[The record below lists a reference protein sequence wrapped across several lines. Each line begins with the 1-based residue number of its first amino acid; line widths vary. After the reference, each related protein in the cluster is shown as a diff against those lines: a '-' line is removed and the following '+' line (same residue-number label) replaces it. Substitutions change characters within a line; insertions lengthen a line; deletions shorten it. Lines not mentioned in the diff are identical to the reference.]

1 MTSQNAALVRDLS
14 ETRHGLEDMTAQ
26 NAALVREVSE
36 TRQSLEGMTS
46 QNAALVRDLSET
58 RHGLEDMTAQNAALA
73 DDVSETRRSLE
84 DMTSQNAAL
93 VRDLS
98 ETRHGLED
106 ITAQN
111 AALVREVS
119 ETRQSLEDM
128 TSQNAALLRDV
139 AEAGLLL
146 RWQCKSL
153 SERKDW
159 RQLVGPVLNL
169 PRTLFSTIL
178 DNQPEVLI
186 IDALTHASRR
196 GVTRPCLMLSWQP
209 GRESLEQLL
218 ADPRIGS
225 VGIKD
230 VEPTSLPTDL
240 VVDSRIGR
248 YFHFG
253 AWMLPIP
260 RRVVYFV
267 GPWRLVTARMLV
279 EAARGGVERLYFR
292 VGSAWVLVK
301 PQSLRQFAGP
311 TRRLRQ
317 LRPWARNI
325 AVKDRPGSQ
334 ETSLTLP
341 PQTAPVTCEASA
353 FASLIPRAPESA
365 DFIPGRVLLV
375 SGNLAPGGAERQV
388 ANTLVGLSRQA
399 GVEPML
405 LAHYL
410 DDGANRHAFHLP
422 RVRSAGVPAREIR
435 RVIAGERDPLL
446 PQSLTAAASFL
457 PSGLVIDIANLVLEF
472 QALRPQVVH
481 AWLDW
486 DNIRAGLAAV
496 VAGVPRV
503 IISGRNLNPSHFRL
517 YQPYMDA
524 AYRALA
530 MSPRVVF
537 INNSR
542 AGADDYADWIGIER
556 RRIRVIHNGVDF
568 DGRQRLEE
576 TLITDRRRELGLPE
590 DAFILGGV
598 FRLDDEKRPMLWLE
612 AAAKIAQAAPR
623 VRFVIFGQGSYR
635 SAMESRIRA
644 PDLAGRVILSGVTDD
659 PLGAM
664 SLFDIMLLTSHG
676 EGLPNVLLEAQ
687 SVGTPVVTTRAGG
700 AGEALLPGVTGW
712 IVEEATPQAIAD
724 QVLALCSA
732 PELLASAAIAA
743 PSFVHER
750 FGVGR
755 MIAETLE
762 VYGFHAPPVAELRPR

>member
-1 MTSQNAALVRDLS
+1 MTSQNAALVREVS

-26 NAALVREVSE
+26 NAALVRE
-36 TRQSLEGMTS
+36 
-46 QNAALVRDLSET
+46 
-58 RHGLEDMTAQNAALA
+58 
-73 DDVSETRRSLE
+73 VSETRRSLE

>member
-1 MTSQNAALVRDLS
+1 
-14 ETRHGLEDMTAQ
+14 
-26 NAALVREVSE
+26 
-36 TRQSLEGMTS
+36 
-46 QNAALVRDLSET
+46 
-58 RHGLEDMTAQNAALA
+58 
-73 DDVSETRRSLE
+73 
-84 DMTSQNAAL
+84 
-93 VRDLS
+93 
-98 ETRHGLED
+98 
-106 ITAQN
+106 
-111 AALVREVS
+111 
-119 ETRQSLEDM
+119 
-128 TSQNAALLRDV
+128 
-139 AEAGLLL
+139 
-146 RWQCKSL
+146 
-153 SERKDW
+153 
-159 RQLVGPVLNL
+159 
-169 PRTLFSTIL
+169 
-178 DNQPEVLI
+178 
-186 IDALTHASRR
+186 
-196 GVTRPCLMLSWQP
+196 
-209 GRESLEQLL
+209 
-218 ADPRIGS
+218 
-225 VGIKD
+225 
-230 VEPTSLPTDL
+230 
-240 VVDSRIGR
+240 
-248 YFHFG
+248 
-253 AWMLPIP
+253 MLPIP

-301 PQSLRQFAGP
+301 PQSLHQFAGP

-365 DFIPGRVLLV
+365 DFIPGRVVLV

-422 RVRSAGVPAREIR
+422 RVRSAGVQAREIR

-446 PQSLTAAASFL
+446 PQSLAAAASFL

-537 INNSR
+537 VNNSR

-598 FRLDDEKRPMLWLE
+598 FRLDEEKRPMLWLE
-612 AAAKIAQAAPR
+612 AAAKIAQAAPK

-635 SAMESRIRA
+635 SDMEARIRR
-644 PDLAGRVILSGVTDD
+644 PDLAGRVTLAGVTDD
-659 PLGAM
+659 PLAAM
-664 SLFDIMLLTSHG
+664 SLFDLLLLTSHG

-687 SVGTPVVTTRAGG
+687 WVGTPVVTTRAGG
-700 AGEALLPGVTGW
+700 APEALSPGFTGW
-712 IVEEATPQAIAD
+712 VVDEATPEEITA
-724 QVLALCSA
+724 QVLALLDA
-732 PELLASAAIAA
+732 PDLLAGARLAARD
-743 PSFVHER
+743 FVTDR

-755 MIAETLE
+755 MITETLD
-762 VYGFHAPPVAELRPR
+762 VYGLDVTKAAGLSPQRAKGWV